1 MVSGRRS
8 DECEA
13 CGAPYGRWIG
23 SLGMALCGTCERA
36 ESEQP
41 VREPVLVG
49 DVLAGLTAAV
59 TFAAGSGT
67 AVPDGVG
74 VALAARSGRSVPDAR
89 NPSTGTRDGRGGGAG
104 ARTDGRRAPAR
115 GRPV

>member
-1 MVSGRRS
+1 MVSGRWS
-8 DECEA
+8 DECES

-59 TFAAGSGT
+59 SFAAGSG
-67 AVPDGVG
+67 G
-74 VALAARSGRSVPDAR
+74 SVPDAR
-89 NPSTGTRDGRGGGAG
+89 NPSTGTRDGRNGGA

-115 GRPV
+115 GRPA